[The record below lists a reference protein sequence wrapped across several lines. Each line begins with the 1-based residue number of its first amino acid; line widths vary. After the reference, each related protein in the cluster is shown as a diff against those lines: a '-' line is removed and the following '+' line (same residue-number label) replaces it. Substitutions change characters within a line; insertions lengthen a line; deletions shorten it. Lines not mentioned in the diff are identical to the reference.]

1 MKVTRVTSRTCKVEG
16 CPELNHDLPRIGETQ
31 ITHKRVYS
39 TLLEMRTKNDQQVS
53 LVALTKVNV
62 NIDI

>member
-1 MKVTRVTSRTCKVEG
+1 MYQSRK
-16 CPELNHDLPRIGETQ
+16 ETQ

-39 TLLEMRTKNDQQVS
+39 TLLEMRIENDELVS
-53 LVALTKVNV
+53 RVALTKVNV